1 MRQQLYLLIKSIH
14 WLQQEVKNRMNPVEE
29 SKHNL

>member
-1 MRQQLYLLIKSIH
+1 MHRQLYLLIKSTR

-29 SKHNL
+29 LKHNL

>member
-1 MRQQLYLLIKSIH
+1 MHQQLFLLIKLTH

-29 SKHNL
+29 LKHNL